1 MNRWLNQFRYS
12 LEKKM
17 VDVYLKAAI
26 GATGAITLDAPNSKG
41 ITSVVRNSAGKYTIT
56 FNDTFVAFFGLNKT
70 ITLAAGSPGVFAV
83 VVRSVDTKTAKQI
96 VVEFLDAAGAAAD
109 IASGAT
115 LNLHFEFKDTTV

>member
-26 GATGAITLDAPNSKG
+26 GATGAITLDAANSKG
-41 ITSVVRNSAGKYTIT
+41 IASVVRNSAGKYTIT
-56 FNDTFVAFFGLNKT
+56 FNDTFVAFFGAKQSIL
-70 ITLAAGSPGVFAV
+70 LASGSPGVFAMV
-83 VVRSVDTKTAKQI
+83 TRSVDTKTAKQV

-115 LNLHFEFKDTTV
+115 LNIHFEFKDTTV